1 MKFKSLC
8 ATTLL
13 TVIAVGTLAPAV
25 AGAATT
31 SPHSVISEGRVIVDV
46 EPLDPTDPMIDP
58 EDPDNPGG
66 IDPDNPEITPG
77 ENLGAFGITN
87 VTKLNFGTILVGT
100 DKTDYFAEAVDVDV
114 FTDET
119 LTTTQ
124 AVKRGAMVQFGDNRG
139 LNYGY
144 DVSVRMTRQFQLVTA
159 TDPTTGA
166 ATTWDTTKSLTGAT
180 ITYDN
185 GIMETKSTNTATPGT
200 LNGGLAAITES
211 GNSVPVVEAGANE
224 GQGKYVLE
232 FGQSED
238 YDQTNS
244 NLVNKNV
251 GGTPAVGTADSSVKL
266 YVPLST
272 LGSLT
277 VGNYTADI
285 TWTMTS
291 GPTI

>member
-25 AGAATT
+25 AGAAST
-31 SPHSVISEGRVIVDV
+31 PHSVVSEGRVTVGTED
-46 EPLDPTDPMIDP
+46 LDPTDPIIDP

-77 ENLGAFGITN
+77 ENPGTLGITN
-87 VTKLNFGTILVGT
+87 VTKLNFGTINVGT
-100 DKTDYFAEAVDVDV
+100 TQQDYYAAAVDVEV

-119 LTTTQ
+119 LTTKQ

-166 ATTWDTTKSLTGAT
+166 ATAWDTTKTLAGST
-180 ITYDN
+180 ITYSN

-200 LNGGLAAITES
+200 LNETLAPITES

-238 YDQTNS
+238 YDYANA
-244 NLVNKNV
+244 NLVVSPGANP
-251 GGTPAVGTADSSVKL
+251 GTDASSVKL
-266 YVPLST
+266 NVPLDT
-272 LGSLT
+272 LSKLT

-285 TWTMTS
+285 TWTITS
-291 GPTI
+291 GPAI